1 MAGPKINLHVLWTL
15 SLYSLNYSE
24 SCIRL
29 CLDPWPHYSARP
41 MHFESLG
48 LSWLFRGRRVTC
60 LPWLPCVSQ
69 IFICFLKPFTPEPP
83 TSLLLLVT
91 SSVLMV
97 KDNFVCYLVQS
108 EEIFQIIP
116 EWTQLSQGQKK
127 KKAKNLVTLTRK
139 ISRKSCFT
147 SHLPF
152 LLINSKIL
160 KAFQKTL
167 PTKIKPTKCPVLKG
181 KKMR

>member
-29 CLDPWPHYSARP
+29 CLVPRPHYSAQP
-41 MHFESLG
+41 MYFESLG
-48 LSWLFRGRRVTC
+48 LSCSNFYGVKAL
-60 LPWLPCVSQ
+60 
-69 IFICFLKPFTPEPP
+69 CFLKPFTPEPP

-116 EWTQLSQGQKK
+116 EWTIQSRTPE
-127 KKAKNLVTLTRK
+127 KKAKNLVPLTRK
-139 ISRKSCFT
+139 ISWKSCST

-167 PTKIKPTKCPVLKG
+167 PTKIKPTKCPVLKR

>member
-91 SSVLMV
+91 SSILMV
-97 KDNFVCYLVQS
+97 KDIFVCYLVQS

-127 KKAKNLVTLTRK
+127 KKAKKPCNIDQK
-139 ISRKSCFT
+139 NFM
-147 SHLPF
+147 
-152 LLINSKIL
+152 KIL
-160 KAFQKTL
+160 LHFPLTFSFD
-167 PTKIKPTKCPVLKG
+167 
-181 KKMR
+181 